1 MGCQLMFGWQRSY
14 NPRTTHMEHGIT
26 WADLYQVNNSPSV
39 CERDMLKVPG
49 RTKRSDVKNFYL
61 EQPVF
66 TLTCW
71 SLSELGGGCFWQTV
85 AGSDRKSHPPRQDST
100 DAGFGSTGK
109 LHHSSNIHQT
119 KKALL
124 SNYNILRVQLWDQ
137 RECRFCFPSSHP
149 FIPLYRCQI
158 VAHYIMEDD
167 VYPLWLLHKCLIS

>member
-1 MGCQLMFGWQRSY
+1 MVSIGCQLMFGWQRSY

-49 RTKRSDVKNFYL
+49 RTKRSDVENFYL

-119 KKALL
+119 KKALCPITTSCGSNFGIKENADFVSHQATL
-124 SNYNILRVQLWDQ
+124 SFL
-137 RECRFCFPSSHP
+137 
-149 FIPLYRCQI
+149 FI
-158 VAHYIMEDD
+158 D
-167 VYPLWLLHKCLIS
+167 VR